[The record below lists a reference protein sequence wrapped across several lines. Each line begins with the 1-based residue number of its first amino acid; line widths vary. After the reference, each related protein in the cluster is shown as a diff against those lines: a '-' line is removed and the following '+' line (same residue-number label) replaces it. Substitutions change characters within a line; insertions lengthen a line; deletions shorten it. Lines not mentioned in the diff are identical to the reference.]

1 MAIRIFNNTAST
13 NAQRYLGVN
22 NQRLATS
29 IERISSGIRINKG
42 ADDAAGLAISEGLRS
57 DIRALRQATRNAND
71 GLSLLNVTE
80 GALNEQSGILI
91 RLRELA
97 SQAATGT
104 VGSTERAT
112 IQLEFSAL
120 RDELTRI
127 AMTTEFNGIGV
138 IDGTLKSSKAA
149 TTASAPTKV
158 AATTAA
164 SGAVTS
170 VATANVTTTKT
181 DALTGIVTTVVS
193 AAASGAVTSVAATNQ
208 TLVSTAASGAV
219 TTTNQTPVSAVA
231 TTNDI
236 MIQIGIDNSAD
247 SRINLNNSLSLDA
260 VTSSTLGV
268 ASLSVTGAAE
278 ALTALAQIENAI
290 ASVTATRGKVG
301 AVTNR
306 LQRAVG
312 ALSITSENLQAA
324 ESSIRD
330 ADIAHEIAQ
339 LTRNQIL
346 VQTSTA
352 MVGQSNLIPQ
362 SVLQLLA

>member
-1 MAIRIFNNTAST
+1 MPIRIFNNTASV
-13 NAQRYLGVN
+13 NAQRLLSIN
-22 NQRLATS
+22 NDRLAQS
-29 IERISSGIRINKG
+29 VERISSGIRINRG

-71 GLSLLNVTE
+71 GMSLVNVTE
-80 GALNEQSGILI
+80 GALNEQSSILI

-104 VGSTERAT
+104 VGSTERST

-127 AMTTEFNGIGV
+127 AETTEFNGIGL
-138 IDGTLKSSKAA
+138 INGNL
-149 TTASAPTKV
+149 AS
-158 AATTAA
+158 
-164 SGAVTS
+164 
-170 VATANVTTTKT
+170 
-181 DALTGIVTTVVS
+181 
-193 AAASGAVTSVAATNQ
+193 SVAATSH
-208 TLVSTAASGAV
+208 TL
-219 TTTNQTPVSAVA
+219 
-231 TTNDI
+231 
-236 MIQIGIDNSAD
+236 IQIGIDNT
-247 SRINLNNSLSLDA
+247 NNSRLDLNSTLGLDA
-260 VTSSTLGV
+260 VTSSTLGI
-268 ASLSVTGAAE
+268 AALSVTAAAQ
-278 ALTALAQIENAI
+278 ALTALATIETAI
-290 ASVTATRGKVG
+290 ASVTAARGKVG
-301 AVTNR
+301 AVQNR
-306 LQRAVG
+306 LQRSVS

-324 ESSIRD
+324 ESAIRD

>member
-13 NAQRYLGVN
+13 NAQRILGIN

-29 IERISSGIRINKG
+29 IERISSGIRINRG

-71 GLSLLNVTE
+71 GMSLVNVAE
-80 GALNEQSGILI
+80 GALNEQSSILI

-127 AMTTEFNGIGV
+127 AATTEFNGTGL
-138 IDGTLKSSKAA
+138 IDGTL
-149 TTASAPTKV
+149 AS
-158 AATTAA
+158 
-164 SGAVTS
+164 S
-170 VATANVTTTKT
+170 VA
-181 DALTGIVTTVVS
+181 S
-193 AAASGAVTSVAATNQ
+193 TSH
-208 TLVSTAASGAV
+208 TL
-219 TTTNQTPVSAVA
+219 
-231 TTNDI
+231 
-236 MIQIGIDNSAD
+236 IQIGIDSSSD
-247 SRINLNNSLSLDA
+247 SRIDLNDSLSLDA
-260 VTSSTLGV
+260 VTASTLGI
-268 ASLSVTGAAE
+268 ASLSVTASAE
-278 ALTALAQIENAI
+278 ALTALSVIDTAI
-290 ASVTATRGKVG
+290 ASVTAARGKVG
-301 AVTNR
+301 AVQNR
-306 LQRAVG
+306 LQRSVS
-312 ALSITSENLQAA
+312 ALSISSENLQAA

>member
-13 NAQRYLGVN
+13 NAQRILGVN

-29 IERISSGIRINKG
+29 IERISSGIRINRG

-71 GLSLLNVTE
+71 GMSLINVTE

-104 VGSTERAT
+104 VGSTERGT

-127 AMTTEFNGIGV
+127 SQTTEFNGTALL
-138 IDGTLKSSKAA
+138 DGSLA
-149 TTASAPTKV
+149 
-158 AATTAA
+158 
-164 SGAVTS
+164 
-170 VATANVTTTKT
+170 
-181 DALTGIVTTVVS
+181 
-193 AAASGAVTSVAATNQ
+193 
-208 TLVSTAASGAV
+208 STATS
-219 TTTNQTPVSAVA
+219 TNH
-231 TTNDI
+231 I
-236 MIQIGIDNSAD
+236 MIQIGIDNSEN
-247 SRINLNNSLSLDA
+247 SRLNLNSAINLAAVDA
-260 VTSSTLGV
+260 STLGIE
-268 ASLSVTGAAE
+268 ALSVTGASE
-278 ALTALAQIENAI
+278 ALTALNEINAAI
-290 ASVTATRGKVG
+290 GSVTASRGKVG
-301 AVTNR
+301 AVQNR
-306 LQRAVG
+306 LQRSVS
-312 ALSITSENLQAA
+312 ALAITAENLQAA
-324 ESSIRD
+324 ESAIRD
-330 ADIAHEIAQ
+330 ADIAEEIAE